1 MVTELEQGK
10 EPGQRTRGWLKRL
23 RRSEAG
29 QTLVE
34 FSLVLPVLLVMLFAI
49 VDFGRAMYTWSIVS
63 NAAREGGR
71 TAAVQG
77 TTAQINTAVNSAAT
91 GLNLGSLTKTYT
103 NVQGTKGT
111 TVTVNVSYAFTYVTP
126 ISPLLTLIG
135 GSSLSN
141 PTISSSS
148 SMRLE

>member
-10 EPGQRTRGWLKRL
+10 DTGRRTRGWLKRL

-77 TTAQINTAVNSAAT
+77 TTAEINTAVNNAAT

-126 ISPLLTLIG
+126 ISPLLNLIG
-135 GSSLSN
+135 GASLSN
-141 PTISSSS
+141 PTITSSS